1 MINFLR
7 KTLNGLFAIVFAVLM
22 TTSISYAFDLKDPL
36 GQGGTASNMGGP
48 YIAISGAATGA
59 AASGTATNSDG
70 TTTGTIGKI
79 FGSAALQAG
88 IAIPLAPN
96 FLLGIDAHYT
106 PGDANI
112 TLDAGTGN
120 ESGADAEDVKVE
132 ISDLGTLSIM
142 PMFVTSE
149 NSAFYIKAGISHA
162 DLAWSGDVISGLGQT
177 AVGVSGAIGNRT
189 LFGAHGFVQTEFGVS
204 DYDTVSV
211 NKKSTHGTADVNPK
225 TVYGAVS
232 IGVRY

>member
-1 MINFLR
+1 MKNFIR
-7 KTLNGLFAIVFAVLM
+7 KALSSIFAIVFAGLM
-22 TTSISYAFDLKDPL
+22 TTSISNAFDLKDPL

-120 ESGADAEDVKVE
+120 GSGDTEDVKVE

-162 DLAWSGDVISGLGQT
+162 DLAWSGDVVSGLGQS